1 LEDENESQRCESLI
15 QDACDAID
23 VPVTCPCFD
32 ANELASAVR
41 FINSDDAILSMRS
54 CSTSL
59 DRNGLELTYNLENS
73 EGANTLG
80 YGSFPNACSDGDARR
95 FLEDENESQRCESL
109 IQDACDSID
118 VPVTCPCFD
127 ANDLALAVG
136 KINNDTVDMN
146 EMSCSTDSNRNGVTL
161 LYRQKNPN
169 IRQEGFGSYPDSCL
183 FGGDSIRSLQNEEES
198 QRCESLIQDAC
209 DTLHASDVK
218 AVTCPCFDAND
229 LALAVDKINNG
240 TVDMDMSSCLNCPNR
255 YGLGITYKPKNSE
268 FENMFGYGSFP
279 NSCLYEGDILQ
290 LLEDENESQR
300 CESLIQEACDTLAVP
315 VVDLCI

>member
-1 LEDENESQRCESLI
+1 
-15 QDACDAID
+15 
-23 VPVTCPCFD
+23 
-32 ANELASAVR
+32 
-41 FINSDDAILSMRS
+41 M
-54 CSTSL
+54 
-59 DRNGLELTYNLENS
+59 G
-73 EGANTLG
+73 
-80 YGSFPNACSDGDARR
+80 
-95 FLEDENESQRCESL
+95 
-109 IQDACDSID
+109 
-118 VPVTCPCFD
+118 TCPCFD

-183 FGGDSIRSLQNEEES
+183 LGGDSIRSLQNEEES

-240 TVDMDMSSCLNCPNR
+240 TADMYMSSCSKCSNR
-255 YGLGITYKPKNSE
+255 YGLEITYKLKNSE
-268 FENMFGYGSFP
+268 GANTLGYGSFP
-279 NSCLYEGDILQ
+279 NACSEGDARRF
-290 LLEDENESQR
+290 LEDENESQR